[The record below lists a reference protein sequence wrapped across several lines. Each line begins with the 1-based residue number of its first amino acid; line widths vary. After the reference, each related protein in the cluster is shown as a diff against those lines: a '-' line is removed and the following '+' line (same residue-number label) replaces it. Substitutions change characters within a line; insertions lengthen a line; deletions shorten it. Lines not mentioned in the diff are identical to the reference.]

1 MTENTIKM
9 MQDINTIE
17 PIDELIS
24 KKNKLLIKYKALA
37 EPLEYAQNDFEKGL
51 IEEKR
56 AALAK
61 EIKSLAAQI
70 EQIKEV

>member
-37 EPLEYAQNDFEKGL
+37 EFTNLF
-51 IEEKR
+51 
-56 AALAK
+56 
-61 EIKSLAAQI
+61 
-70 EQIKEV
+70 

>member
-1 MTENTIKM
+1 MIENTENTTK
-9 MQDINTIE
+9 
-17 PIDELIS
+17 IDELIS
-24 KKNKLLIKYKALA
+24 KKNKLLTEYKALA

-56 AALAK
+56 VALAK
-61 EIKSLAAQI
+61 DIKSLAAQI

>member
-1 MTENTIKM
+1 MTETTR
-9 MQDINTIE
+9 DIEI
-17 PIDELIS
+17 ISQRDELIS
-24 KKNKLLIKYKALA
+24 KKNELLFKYKALA
-37 EPLEYAQNDFEKGL
+37 EPLEFAQNDFEKGL

-70 EQIKEV
+70 ERIKEV